1 MLSRTIL
8 LHDSRFCAV
17 FRIVDILL
25 RIRIRGSA
33 PLINESGTRSCYFVR
48 DLQDAN
54 QFFIF
59 SQFFVDYL
67 KVHLL
72 NSSTIKSHKV
82 TEKWKSRF
90 SCYF

>member
-1 MLSRTIL
+1 MVTCVQVYFHRKVGNCVSIIQIPMLSRTVL

-33 PLINESGTRSCYFVR
+33 PLINESVS

-54 QFFIF
+54 KLFIF
-59 SQFFVDYL
+59 SQFF
-67 KVHLL
+67 
-72 NSSTIKSHKV
+72 
-82 TEKWKSRF
+82 
-90 SCYF
+90 C